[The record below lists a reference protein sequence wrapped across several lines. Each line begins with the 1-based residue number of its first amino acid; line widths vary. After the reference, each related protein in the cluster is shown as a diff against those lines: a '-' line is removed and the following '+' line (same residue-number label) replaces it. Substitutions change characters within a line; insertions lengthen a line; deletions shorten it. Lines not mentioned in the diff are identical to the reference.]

1 MMRVM
6 TGWPHHCLPILLLC
20 LCQGPGEQRLVYSF
34 YQNSPVLE
42 QNDKTFRSKEF
53 SDDIRMTRMHQM
65 NYSSSF
71 HVG

>member
-1 MMRVM
+1 M
-6 TGWPHHCLPILLLC
+6 
-20 LCQGPGEQRLVYSF
+20 F
-34 YQNSPVLE
+34 E